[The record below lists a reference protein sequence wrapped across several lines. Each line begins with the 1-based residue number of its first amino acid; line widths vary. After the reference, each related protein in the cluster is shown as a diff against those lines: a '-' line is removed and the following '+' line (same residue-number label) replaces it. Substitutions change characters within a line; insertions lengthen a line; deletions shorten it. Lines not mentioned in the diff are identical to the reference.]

1 MPEPKFSGFSASLFT
16 MAAAAAEAAAAA
28 IWGIKGLEGPYD
40 SGGPSGASAGESV
53 AEILLV
59 ALDLDL
65 DRGGGSPNASMA
77 TGLASK
83 LDCLLN
89 GFKSLSIL
97 NYQLLCFPAR

>member
-1 MPEPKFSGFSASLFT
+1 MLEPKFSGFSASLFT
-16 MAAAAAEAAAAA
+16 MAAAAAAAADA
-28 IWGIKGLEGPYD
+28 IWGPKGGPYD